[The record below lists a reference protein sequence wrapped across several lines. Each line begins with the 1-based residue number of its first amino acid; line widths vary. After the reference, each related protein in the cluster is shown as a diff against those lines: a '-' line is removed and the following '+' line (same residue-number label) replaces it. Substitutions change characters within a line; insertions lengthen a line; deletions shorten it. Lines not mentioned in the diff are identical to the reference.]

1 MSSPRSPKPANAEG
15 GSDLRHIVVDAN
27 VLVSFFVE
35 RNEKQRTSGKA
46 LLLSAEE
53 GEIIA
58 VVPQFVLF
66 EIAYVL
72 DSFYKTPSQ
81 QIAAAIRAT
90 LTYPGVI
97 VTDDC
102 SWIRILDH
110 WPDPLSSITDAAIVG
125 VAIAENYD
133 SVATFDQKLIRQ
145 MKALGV
151 HSYF

>member
-1 MSSPRSPKPANAEG
+1 M
-15 GSDLRHIVVDAN
+15 
-27 VLVSFFVE
+27 LVSFFVE
-35 RNEKQRTSGKA
+35 RNEKQREAGKA

-53 GEIIA
+53 NEIIA

-72 DSFYKTPSQ
+72 DSFYKVPLLK
-81 QIAAAIRAT
+81 IGDAIRAT

-102 SWIRILDH
+102 SWLRILDH
-110 WPDPLSSITDAAIVG
+110 WPEPLASITDAALVG
-125 VAIAENYD
+125 VALTNNYD
-133 SVATFDQKLIRQ
+133 SVATFDQKLIRR

-151 HSYF
+151 RSYF

>member
-1 MSSPRSPKPANAEG
+1 
-15 GSDLRHIVVDAN
+15 VVDAN

-35 RNEKQRTSGKA
+35 RNEKQRVAGKA

-53 GEIIA
+53 GEIVA
-58 VVPQFVLF
+58 VVPQFALF

-72 DSFYKTPSQ
+72 DSFYKVPLPK
-81 QIAAAIRAT
+81 IADAIRAT

-102 SWIRILDH
+102 SWLRVLDR
-110 WPDPLSSITDAAIVG
+110 WPEPLASITDAAIVA
-125 VAIAENYD
+125 VALENKY
-133 SVATFDQKLIRQ
+133 SVATFDQKLIRR

-151 HSYF
+151 ESYF

>member
-1 MSSPRSPKPANAEG
+1 MV
-15 GSDLRHIVVDAN
+15 IDAN

-35 RNEKQRTSGKA
+35 RNEKQRVAGKE

-53 GEIIA
+53 GEIVA
-58 VVPQFVLF
+58 VVPQFALF

-72 DSFYKTPSQ
+72 DSYYKVPPTT
-81 QIAAAIRAT
+81 IADAMRAT

-102 SWIRILDH
+102 SWRRLLDH
-110 WPDPLSSITDAAIVG
+110 WPAPLPSITDAGIVA
-125 VAIAENYD
+125 VALANKYD
-133 SVATFDQKLIRQ
+133 SVATFDQKLMRR

-151 HSYF
+151 ESYF

>member
-1 MSSPRSPKPANAEG
+1 
-15 GSDLRHIVVDAN
+15 

-35 RNEKQRTSGKA
+35 RNEKQRADGKA

-72 DSFYKTPSQ
+72 DSFYKVPPPK
-81 QIAAAIRAT
+81 IADAIRAT

-97 VTDDC
+97 ITDDC
-102 SWIRILDH
+102 SWLRVLDN
-110 WPDPLSSITDAAIVG
+110 WPKPLASITDAAIVG
-125 VAIAENYD
+125 VALANNHD
-133 SVATFDQKLIRQ
+133 FVATFDQELIRR
-145 MKALGV
+145 MKTLGV
-151 HSYF
+151 SSYF

>member
-1 MSSPRSPKPANAEG
+1 
-15 GSDLRHIVVDAN
+15 LRHVVVDAN

-35 RNEKQRTSGKA
+35 RNEKQRAAGKA
-46 LLLSAEE
+46 LLISAEE

-58 VVPQFVLF
+58 VIPQFVLF

-72 DSFYKTPSQ
+72 DSFYKIPPPK
-81 QIAAAIRAT
+81 IADAIRAT

-97 VTDDC
+97 ITDDS
-102 SWIRILDH
+102 SWLRVLDN
-110 WPDPLSSITDAAIVG
+110 WPDPLASITGAAIVG
-125 VAIAENYD
+125 VALSNNHD
-133 SVATFDQKLIRQ
+133 SIATFDQKLIRR

>member
-1 MSSPRSPKPANAEG
+1 MT
-15 GSDLRHIVVDAN
+15 RHVVVDAN

-35 RNEKQRTSGKA
+35 RNEKQRGQGKA

-58 VVPQFVLF
+58 VVPQFALF

-72 DSFYKTPSQ
+72 DSFYKVPSSK
-81 QIAAAIRAT
+81 IADAIRAT
-90 LTYPGVI
+90 LTYPGVS

-102 SWIRILDH
+102 SWLRVLDN
-110 WPDPLSSITDAAIVG
+110 WPEPLDSITDAAIVS
-125 VAIAENYD
+125 VALANNYD
-133 SVATFDQKLIRQ
+133 SVATFDQKLIRR
-145 MKALGV
+145 MNTLGV

>member
-1 MSSPRSPKPANAEG
+1 
-15 GSDLRHIVVDAN
+15 LRHVVVDAN

-35 RNEKQRTSGKA
+35 RNEKQRVAGKA

-58 VVPQFVLF
+58 VISQFVLF

-72 DSFYKTPSQ
+72 DSFYKIPPPK
-81 QIAAAIRAT
+81 IADAIRAT

-97 VTDDC
+97 ITGDC
-102 SWIRILDH
+102 SWLRVLDN
-110 WPDPLSSITDAAIVG
+110 WPDPLASITDAAIVG
-125 VAIAENYD
+125 VALANNYD
-133 SVATFDQKLIRQ
+133 SIATFDQKLIRR
-145 MKALGV
+145 MKTLGV

>member
-1 MSSPRSPKPANAEG
+1 
-15 GSDLRHIVVDAN
+15 LRHVVVDAN

-35 RNEKQRTSGKA
+35 RNEKQRASGKA
-46 LLLSAEE
+46 LLLRAEE
-53 GEIIA
+53 GEITA

-72 DSFYKTPSQ
+72 DSFYKTPSH

-110 WPDPLSSITDAAIVG
+110 WPEPLSSITDAAIIG